1 MINVRRCK
9 WEDLNRVLEI
19 ERTSFNQ
26 PYDRNVFIHYL
37 MNESERFL
45 VAEVNNFLVGYIISS
60 ILNNVGLIISLAV
73 DNKWRGK
80 GIGKKLLEVALQQL
94 SNKVNRVELQVRV
107 SNESALR
114 FYLNFGFKIEKRIK
128 EYYPDGEDAYLMTKD
143 LRFLT
148 HPQN

>member
-9 WEDLNRVLEI
+9 WEDLNRILEI

-26 PYDRNVFIHYL
+26 PYDRNVFIYYL

-45 VAEVNNFLVGYIISS
+45 VAEVNNFVVGYIISS

-73 DNKWRGK
+73 DNKWRRK
-80 GIGKKLLEVALQQL
+80 GIGKKLLEVAFQQL
-94 SNKVNRVELQVRV
+94 SNKVKRVELQVRV

-128 EYYPDGEDAYLMTKD
+128 EYYPDGEDAYLMAKD
-143 LRFLT
+143 LDF
-148 HPQN
+148 

>member
-26 PYDRNVFIHYL
+26 PYDRNVFIYYL

-45 VAEVNNFLVGYIISS
+45 VAEVNNFVVGYIISS

-73 DNKWRGK
+73 DNKWRRK
-80 GIGKKLLEVALQQL
+80 GIGKKLLE
-94 SNKVNRVELQVRV
+94 
-107 SNESALR
+107 
-114 FYLNFGFKIEKRIK
+114 
-128 EYYPDGEDAYLMTKD
+128 
-143 LRFLT
+143 
-148 HPQN
+148 

>member
-26 PYDRNVFIHYL
+26 PYDRNVFIYYL

-45 VAEVNNFLVGYIISS
+45 VAEVNNFVVGYIISS

-73 DNKWRGK
+73 DNKWRRK
-80 GIGKKLLEVALQQL
+80 GIGKKLLEVAFQQL
-94 SNKVNRVELQVRV
+94 SNKVKRVELQVRV

-128 EYYPDGEDAYLMTKD
+128 EYYPDGEDAYLMAKD
-143 LRFLT
+143 LDF
-148 HPQN
+148 